1 MTANTSSHSRL
12 ALALG
17 FLALGLAAGVGGTW
31 YALKR
36 APSAAPDNTTK
47 APAQKQLYQCPMHPQ
62 VIMDHEG
69 DCPICGMKLVPM
81 EAATAPTPP
90 AQPADKGKLLFYRN
104 PMDPSITSPVF
115 KKDEMGMDYLPVYE
129 NEVKG
134 ETPAVDGHG
143 TVTIDT
149 ERQQLIGLKTA
160 KVVEGSVSG
169 EIRTNGRVAIDETRV
184 RKINVKVE
192 GFVERLF
199 VDFVGKPVGKGQ
211 ALFSLYS
218 PEFVSAQQE
227 YLLALKT
234 KQAMSQGSFQTS
246 GSDLLES
253 ARRRLQFWDVPQE
266 AIDRLE
272 KTGEPQR
279 TLTLRSPV
287 SGVVTVK
294 NVVEGSRITP
304 ADMPFEITDLSR
316 VWVLAD
322 AYETDLGRAKVGMTA
337 ELTLQSVPDHTFKGR
352 VAFIDPVLDPK
363 TRTAKLRIEFP
374 NPKGE
379 LRPES
384 FGEVVLKGQGKRGL
398 LVPRDAV
405 MDSGTTKVAFIA
417 LGNGRFEPR
426 EVTTGASLGEQVEIL
441 QGLKV
446 GDEVVT
452 RANFLV
458 DSESRLRAAL
468 AQMGAQSAQKP

>member
-1 MTANTSSHSRL
+1 MTAQDSSPYRFLPTVGLL
-12 ALALG
+12 AV
-17 FLALGLAAGVGGTW
+17 GLVVGAGGTW
-31 YALKR
+31 YALRSHNQEPKTDT
-36 APSAAPDNTTK
+36 SAAP
-47 APAQKQLYQCPMHPQ
+47 AAQQMYQCPMHPQ

-69 DCPICGMKLVPM
+69 DCPICGMKLVAM
-81 EAATAPTPP
+81 EATPP
-90 AQPADKGKLLFYRN
+90 VAQPADKGKILLYRN

-129 NEVKG
+129 NEVNG
-134 ETPAVDGHG
+134 EAPAVEGHG

-160 KVVEGSVSG
+160 PVIEGSVSG
-169 EIRTNGRVAIDETRV
+169 ELRTNGRVAVDETRV

-199 VDFVGKPVGKGQ
+199 VDFVGKPVAKGQ
-211 ALFSLYS
+211 PLFSLYS
-218 PEFVSAQQE
+218 PEFVSAQRE

-234 KQAMSQGSFQTS
+234 QQALHQGAFQTS

-272 KTGEPQR
+272 QTGEVQR
-279 TLTLRSPV
+279 TLTMRSPV
-287 SGVVTVK
+287 SGVVTIK
-294 NVVEGSRITP
+294 NVVEGSRITS
-304 ADMPFEITDLSR
+304 ADIPFEITDLSR

-322 AYETDLGRAKVGMTA
+322 AYETDLSRAKVGMTA
-337 ELTLQSVPDHTFKGR
+337 ELTLQSSPGQVFKGR
-352 VAFIDPVLDPK
+352 VVFIDPFLDPK
-363 TRTAKLRIEFP
+363 SRTAKLRLEFA

-379 LRPES
+379 LKPEL
-384 FGEVVLKGQGKRGL
+384 FGEVILKGQGRKGL

-405 MDSGTTKVAFIA
+405 MDAGTLKVAFLA

-441 QGLKV
+441 KGLQA

-468 AQMGAQSAQKP
+468 AQMTTKKP

>member
-1 MTANTSSHSRL
+1 MNAELETKQTALRSTLLRN
-12 ALALG
+12 LG
-17 FLALGLAAGVGGTW
+17 LIALGLAAGAGGTW
-31 YALKR
+31 YVLKPGQTH
-36 APSAAPDNTTK
+36 AHAK
-47 APAQKQLYQCPMHPQ
+47 EIEVQKQMYQCPMHPQ

-69 DCPICGMKLVPM
+69 DCPICGMKLVAM
-81 EAATAPTPP
+81 ENASGP
-90 AQPADKGKLLFYRN
+90 AQPVDKGKLLFYRN

-115 KKDEMGMDYLPVYE
+115 KQDEMGMDYLPVYE
-129 NEVKG
+129 NEVQG
-134 ETPAVDGHG
+134 EAAPVDGHG

-149 ERQQLIGLKTA
+149 ERQQLIGLRTA
-160 KVVEGSVSG
+160 KVVEGSVGG

-184 RKINVKVE
+184 RRINVKVE

-218 PEFVSAQQE
+218 PEFVSAQRE

-234 KQAMSQGSFQTS
+234 QRALGQGAFQTS
-246 GSDLLES
+246 GNDLLEA
-253 ARRRLQFWDVPQE
+253 ARRRLRYWDVPQG
-266 AIDRLE
+266 AIERLE
-272 KTGEPQR
+272 QTGEPQR

-287 SGVVTVK
+287 AGAVTVK

-304 ADMPFEITDLSR
+304 ADIPFEITDLSR

-337 ELTLQSVPDHTFKGR
+337 ELTMPSSPGQVFKGR
-352 VAFIDPVLDPK
+352 VAFIDPLLDPRS
-363 TRTAKLRIEFP
+363 RTAKLRIEFP
-374 NPKGE
+374 NPRGE
-379 LRPES
+379 LRPEL
-384 FGEVVLKGQGKRGL
+384 FGEVVLKGQGRKGL

-405 MDSGTTKVAFIA
+405 LDSGTLKVAFMA

-426 EVTTGASLGEQVEIL
+426 EVTTGASLGEQMEVLTGL
-441 QGLKV
+441 QA
-446 GDEVVT
+446 GDEVVI

-468 AQMGAQSAQKP
+468 AQMAAKPTQKP

>member
-1 MTANTSSHSRL
+1 MIFDRSSRSR
-12 ALALG
+12 
-17 FLALGLAAGVGGTW
+17 FLSAFGLLVLGLSAGAGSTW
-31 YALKR
+31 YFLKPH
-36 APSAAPDNTTK
+36 AHEAEAGTSATPEARRMF
-47 APAQKQLYQCPMHPQ
+47 QCPMHPQ

-81 EAATAPTPP
+81 EATAAPASP

-129 NEVKG
+129 SEVKG
-134 ETPAVDGHG
+134 EASALDGHG
-143 TVTIDT
+143 AVTIDT

-160 KVVEGSVSG
+160 KVVEGAVGG

-184 RKINVKVE
+184 RRTNVKVE

-211 ALFSLYS
+211 PLFSLYS
-218 PEFVSAQQE
+218 PEFVSAQRE
-227 YLLALKT
+227 YLLALRT
-234 KQAMSQGSFQTS
+234 QQALGQGSFRAS
-246 GSDLLES
+246 GSELLAS
-253 ARRRLQFWDVPQE
+253 ARRRLQYWDVPQE

-279 TLTLRSPV
+279 TLILRSPV

-294 NVVEGSRITP
+294 NVVEGARLTP
-304 ADMPFEITDLSR
+304 ADTPFEITDLSR

-322 AYETDLGRAKVGMTA
+322 AYETDLGRAKVGMAA
-337 ELTLQSVPDHTFKGR
+337 ELTLPSSPGQVFRGR
-352 VAFIDPVLDPK
+352 VAFIDPLLDPK
-363 TRTAKLRIEFP
+363 SRTAKLRIEFP

-379 LRPES
+379 LKPEL
-384 FGEVVLKGQGKRGL
+384 FGEVVLKALGRKGL
-398 LVPRDAV
+398 LVQRDAV
-405 MDSGTTKVAFIA
+405 LDSGTLKVAFVA
-417 LGNGRFEPR
+417 LGEGRFEPR
-426 EVTTGASLGEQVEIL
+426 EITTGASLGENVEIL
-441 QGLKV
+441 TGLKA

-468 AQMGAQSAQKP
+468 AQMATHKP